1 MKMYFKLKGTI
12 FILMKIKKTKHAK
25 YEDDKRKI
33 MSHKNDANNNKK
45 KNKNEK
51 QKN

>member
-1 MKMYFKLKGTI
+1 MWWYSHNAA
-12 FILMKIKKTKHAK
+12 ILAENKETKHAE

-33 MSHKNDANNNKK
+33 MSYENDADSNKK

-51 QKN
+51 WENWKI